1 MTIGVASTRLAYH
14 MMYKIRQRLVPLSTA
29 VGVLGITGTS
39 AKCWTLNY
47 RTRPALLISG

>member
-1 MTIGVASTRLAYH
+1 

-47 RTRPALLISG
+47 RARPDLLTSG